1 MSTRAV
7 SRWNRGEDPKLGK
20 VSSALAAVAARG
32 NSAAKA
38 DRDRAMGLV
47 DEAVGLEPADDY
59 SPTQTRM
66 FRDQQRKLIQS
77 AAQFQRDADE
87 FSGKP
92 VGNYDTT
99 EPWVAREE
107 ARAKAEAEKA
117 VQRQGVSAEDYWER
131 NPESKRTAS
140 ITDQDG
146 NVRTMGVASLERLNQ
161 RDRQQAAADEQRQD
175 GRRAEVV
182 ANYRNTLDRA
192 EADQLSSR
200 LGEKGIEITDSLT
213 KADGTLDPNK
223 ARGLLSASTF
233 QQWDDD
239 KMLDRAAKDLERRT
253 KRELRYLEQ
262 AQDGKFGVGA
272 QTQAMSSENQQRAAK
287 LRAGIDAGDN
297 DRNSLSGPGAWRR
310 FAETELNNSAK
321 QNAAVQNLIQATNA
335 RTMSYQD
342 LAKTFGVTME
352 SLEKYLKDGVLSPEE
367 AAEIFAQ
374 QSN

>member
-1 MSTRAV
+1 MSARETRRRQWGPTKADREIEAL
-7 SRWNRGEDPKLGK
+7 SQLADEGFNPKTRQE
-20 VSSALAAVAARG
+20 AAIAINERAKANTAARG
-32 NSAAKA
+32 EMAYDQALGQMVPSAKERARQRA
-38 DRDRAMGLV
+38 EENERDVQKLGL
-47 DEAVGLEPADDY
+47 
-59 SPTQTRM
+59 
-66 FRDQQRKLIQS
+66 
-77 AAQFQRDADE
+77 
-87 FSGKP
+87 
-92 VGNYDTT
+92 
-99 EPWVAREE
+99 
-107 ARAKAEAEKA
+107 
-117 VQRQGVSAEDYWER
+117 SAEDYWER
-131 NPESKRTAS
+131 NPESKRTAVNS
-140 ITDQDG
+140 RGETVDVMDLNRAYMQD
-146 NVRTMGVASLERLNQ
+146 
-161 RDRQQAAADEQRQD
+161 RDAEQLQA
-175 GRRAEVV
+175 GRRAGVV

-262 AQDGKFGVGA
+262 AQDGEFGVGA